1 MSTDVLS
8 KNNRAQGFRK
18 LSLWLGPEVLALDH
32 HWIVI
37 WLQVEELEEKLLQYK
52 AQFIRFD
59 TDGSGDIDFME
70 LKYML
75 EK

>member
-1 MSTDVLS
+1 MNLVDVNLNLHCKS
-8 KNNRAQGFRK
+8 NLIIKP
-18 LSLWLGPEVLALDH
+18 S
-32 HWIVI
+32 
-37 WLQVEELEEKLLQYK
+37 QVEDLEEKLLQYK